1 MACKWK
7 VDAMQRHAKKGSV
20 CVVLQASTSFEPQ
33 ARASCQL
40 CVCERVYMCTTLWQF
55 HKPDFGL
62 PPATPPAM
70 TSRARRTSETEI
82 NNHLPCGADLLYSFK
97 PVHVRVS
104 YMDRLSRTGTEL
116 FDVDGHI
123 MPRRTRLPLSRCVGD
138 SLIWYVWE
146 ASRTKAPAGRAART
160 PVCS

>member
-1 MACKWK
+1 MPCS
-7 VDAMQRHAKKGSV
+7 DMQREEVFVWFYKLV
-20 CVVLQASTSFEPQ
+20 QASNLKQELHANFVFVS
-33 ARASCQL
+33 
-40 CVCERVYMCTTLWQF
+40 VYMCTTLWQKF

-70 TSRARRTSETEI
+70 TSRAHRTSETEI

-123 MPRRTRLPLSRCVGD
+123 MPRRTRLPPSRCVGD
-138 SLIWYVWE
+138 SRI
-146 ASRTKAPAGRAART
+146 
-160 PVCS
+160 